1 MTVFNCQQV
10 LDKATFYLDNEVT
23 EDDKLAID
31 SHLGECKSC
40 AEEYAVE
47 ARISSMIIS
56 SDWNPIRTE
65 DLVQQAMQ
73 NYMQKRDIR

>member
-10 LDKATFYLDNEVT
+10 LDKATFYLDNEVI
-23 EDDKLAID
+23 EDEKVAID
-31 SHLGECKSC
+31 SHLRECKAC

-56 SDWNPIRTE
+56 SDWNPISTE
-65 DLVQQAMQ
+65 DLVQQAMI
-73 NYMQKRDIR
+73 NYMQKRDID